1 LIYKHKKQNKMTT
14 TEQVSV
20 LLGETSERTFTVKV
34 KCDYDKGDYYNPP
47 SAEYYLEGDVEEDG
61 CECNELIERYESIFK
76 VDFEALAIEEF
87 KDLY

>member
-1 LIYKHKKQNKMTT
+1 MRT
-14 TEQVSV
+14 TEEVSV

-34 KCDYDKGDYYNPP
+34 TCDYDKGDYYNPP
-47 SAEYYLEGDVEEDG
+47 SADYYLDSEIQENGL
-61 CECNELIERYESIFK
+61 ECNELIERYESIFK